1 MRRPVFWRDCLIAFS
16 IALTVLAAGAV
27 LWLRAPTRQV
37 VAQTAARAAPS
48 PQNAA
53 VVPESFELAWSK
65 SDSAASSPM
74 VFGGTLVVADAHAL
88 TGWEIATGRQA
99 WRFAEPMPLCAAT
112 SAWGKV
118 FAVYRGPDGCSLVV
132 ALEAATGK
140 RPTGLHEDT
149 RTGNGAL
156 FRHIRLAPTVLS
168 QGSEGGGPG
177 SGTGAWAPHMILA
190 LGPRHL
196 ELWHENLLRSV
207 EYGHVTTPFEPNKQP
222 HPGCALR
229 SAVVGEDSF
238 AVLERCRRDS
248 ALLLSFLKNSPKKD
262 TEPEKACPKE
272 QTCSAVL
279 DTLQPGDDA
288 ELLGVVDERA
298 ALYVPA
304 TQDHPAQI
312 AEVGMHGEVVRSTD
326 LNTPVTEHQTP
337 PWRTSPAL
345 ITWWTGAAVV
355 GLSAESLAV
364 VFQTPGLVGP
374 ATEMGGQLIAP
385 TADGLAVLD
394 PATGARLRDIPMQGA
409 NAGGKGGVSLAVSGS
424 SVIRQQGG
432 KVLVYSGR

>member
-1 MRRPVFWRDCLIAFS
+1 MRRPVFWRDCLIALS
-16 IALTVLAAGAV
+16 IVLTVLAAGAV
-27 LWLRAPTRQV
+27 LWLRAPTRLV
-37 VAQTAARAAPS
+37 VAHTATRPAPV
-48 PQNAA
+48 PQSAA
-53 VVPESFELAWSK
+53 VVPQSFELAWSK
-65 SDSAASSPM
+65 SDKAASSPM
-74 VFGGTLVVADAHAL
+74 VFGGTLITADGNAL
-88 TGWEIATGRQA
+88 TGWEIATGRQM

-118 FAVYRGPDGCSLVV
+118 FAVYRGPSGCSLVM
-132 ALEAATGK
+132 ALQAATGT

-156 FRHIRLAPTVLS
+156 FRQVRLAPTVLS

-177 SGTGAWAPHMILA
+177 SAAGAWTPHMILA

-196 ELWHENLLRSV
+196 ELWHESLLRSV
-207 EYGHVTTPFEPNKQP
+207 EYGHVATPFEPNKQP
-222 HPGCALR
+222 HPGFALR

-262 TEPEKACPKE
+262 TEPEKACAKE
-272 QTCSAVL
+272 QTCSAAL
-279 DTLQPGDDA
+279 DTLSPGDDA
-288 ELLGVVDERA
+288 ELLGVGGEHA

-304 TQDHPAQI
+304 TQDRPAQI
-312 AEVGMHGEVVRSTD
+312 AEVGMRGEVIRSTD
-326 LNTPVTEHQTP
+326 LDTPVAEHPTQ

-345 ITWWTGAAVV
+345 ITWWTGTAVV

-364 VFQTPGLVGP
+364 VFQAPGLVGP

-385 TADGLAVLD
+385 TAAGLAVLD
-394 PATGARLRDIPMQGA
+394 PATGARLRDIPMEGA
-409 NAGGKGGVSLAVSGS
+409 DAGGKSGVSLAVSGS

-432 KVLVYSGR
+432 HVLVYSGR